1 MKVQDVM
8 TRSVATCSVDETLE
22 CAARVLWERDCGC
35 VPVVDHDGRVVA
47 MLTDRDVCMAA
58 YTTGK
63 ALHELRIADAM
74 SGELV
79 SCRATEDLPTV
90 AARMAQAA
98 VRRLPV
104 VDAADNPVGILSIND
119 LANAAMR
126 ETSFRGHGLSAEA
139 LRVLGGCS
147 ARRDDANAAAAAH
160 PPGAAKQQAQ
170 QQQQQQAQSAPTQ
183 PSAGA
188 GAQRSQAASGKGNT
202 SSQASAGG

>member
-74 SGELV
+74 SSGLV
-79 SCRATEDLPTV
+79 SCRATDDLPTV

-160 PPGAAKQQAQ
+160 TPGAAKHQAQ
-170 QQQQQQAQSAPTQ
+170 QQQAQPAPTQ

-188 GAQRSQAASGKGNT
+188 GAQRSQTASGKGNT